1 MRERVAGKKSS
12 TAPKSK
18 TSSAGS
24 SGKFL
29 VIVESPTKAKTIR
42 KFLPAQY
49 TVEACLGHIRDLP
62 ASSKEIPEKLKKTP
76 WAQLGVDVDNNFTPL
91 YVIPSQKAKTIRALK
106 ELMEDSDELILA
118 TDEDREGESISYHLV
133 EVLKPKIPTKRMVFH
148 EITKEAIEDS
158 LQNFREI
165 DEKLVQAQESRRVL
179 DRLYG
184 YSLSPLLW
192 KKIAFG
198 LSAGRVQSVATRLI
212 VEREEHRIRFR
223 KGIYCGL
230 LSHLGSSKG
239 GFEAKLVELRS
250 KKVATGKDFD
260 ENTGK
265 IAEGKDVY
273 LLLKDEADRLKSDL
287 KSASWKVSDVSEKPF
302 SRKPAPP
309 FITSTLQ
316 QEANRKLGLSG
327 RDCMRVAQSLYE
339 RGFITYMRTDST
351 NLSKEAISA
360 ARRQVEKLYGNDYLS
375 DEPRQFATKSK
386 QAQEAHEA
394 IRPAGTQCP
403 TPQDTGLSG
412 TELALYEL
420 IWKRTMASQMAES
433 KQLSVSISVAA
444 KDALFQ
450 ATGTRILFPGF
461 LRAYVEG
468 QDDTEAALEEREI
481 ILPDLKVGDPCNLD
495 ELKVTEHETKP
506 PARYT
511 EATLIQ
517 TLEKEGVGRPSTY
530 ASIISTIIDRGYV
543 KRAGNA
549 LVPTFTAFAVTKL
562 LRKHFPQLV
571 DLQFT
576 ASMEEELDEI
586 AEGKRKHLDFL
597 REFFLDE
604 KKGLRPH
611 IQKREKQ
618 IDPEEARSIFLD
630 SFPQVTFRIG
640 RFGPYFEKKEA
651 GQEVGVRASIPEGV
665 APSDLQLEDIDRLI
679 QLRKDGP
686 PSLGVDPQTG
696 LKVYVMTGRY
706 GPYLQLG
713 ENEELQTPAPAP
725 TEKRTIVDGDTGEV
739 LEKPE
744 EKKAKG
750 KGKGKKAAKAEK
762 PKSTVKRVVIPK
774 GLTPDTV
781 TLAQALG
788 LLALPRTLGN
798 DEQGRRIQ
806 AGLGRFGPFVVK
818 SGGDLPSPEY
828 RSLKKEDDI
837 LTVDLARALQLFA
850 EPKMGRGRRAKA
862 QALKNFGN
870 HPREKKAIELFNGP
884 YGPYVKCG
892 KVNASVPKE
901 IKPEDLSLEKAIELI
916 DARMS

>member
-1 MRERVAGKKSS
+1 
-12 TAPKSK
+12 
-18 TSSAGS
+18 
-24 SGKFL
+24 
-29 VIVESPTKAKTIR
+29 
-42 KFLPAQY
+42 
-49 TVEACLGHIRDLP
+49 
-62 ASSKEIPEKLKKTP
+62 
-76 WAQLGVDVDNNFTPL
+76 
-91 YVIPSQKAKTIRALK
+91 
-106 ELMEDSDELILA
+106 
-118 TDEDREGESISYHLV
+118 
-133 EVLKPKIPTKRMVFH
+133 
-148 EITKEAIEDS
+148 
-158 LQNFREI
+158 
-165 DEKLVQAQESRRVL
+165 
-179 DRLYG
+179 
-184 YSLSPLLW
+184 
-192 KKIAFG
+192 
-198 LSAGRVQSVATRLI
+198 
-212 VEREEHRIRFR
+212 
-223 KGIYCGL
+223 
-230 LSHLGSSKG
+230 
-239 GFEAKLVELRS
+239 
-250 KKVATGKDFD
+250 
-260 ENTGK
+260 
-265 IAEGKDVY
+265 
-273 LLLKDEADRLKSDL
+273 
-287 KSASWKVSDVSEKPF
+287 
-302 SRKPAPP
+302 
-309 FITSTLQ
+309 
-316 QEANRKLGLSG
+316 
-327 RDCMRVAQSLYE
+327 
-339 RGFITYMRTDST
+339 
-351 NLSKEAISA
+351 
-360 ARRQVEKLYGNDYLS
+360 
-375 DEPRQFATKSK
+375 
-386 QAQEAHEA
+386 
-394 IRPAGTQCP
+394 
-403 TPQDTGLSG
+403 
-412 TELALYEL
+412 
-420 IWKRTMASQMAES
+420 MASQMAES
-433 KQLSVSISVAA
+433 KQLSVSISVSA

-481 ILPDLKVGDPCNLD
+481 ILPDLKVGDSCNLD

-562 LRKHFPQLV
+562 LRKHFPELV

-611 IQKREKQ
+611 IQQREKQ
-618 IDPEEARSIFLD
+618 IDPEEARSISLE
-630 SFPQVTFRIG
+630 SFPDVNFRIG
-640 RFGPYFEKKEA
+640 RFGPYFEKKEP

-665 APSDLQLEDIDRLI
+665 APSDLQAEDIEKLI

-725 TEKRTIVDGDTGEV
+725 AEKRTIVDGDTGEV
-739 LEKPE
+739 IESAPGKKTKGK
-744 EKKAKG
+744 KKAK
-750 KGKGKKAAKAEK
+750 AEAK

-774 GLTPDTV
+774 GFTPDTI
-781 TLAQALG
+781 TLPQALG
-788 LLALPRTLGN
+788 LLALPRTLGQ

-818 SGGDLPSPEY
+818 SGGDLPGPEY

-837 LTVDLARALQLFA
+837 LTVDLARALALFA

-862 QALKNFGN
+862 QALKTFGN
-870 HPREKKAIELFNGP
+870 HPREKKAIELFDGP

-892 KVNASVPKE
+892 KVNASVPKD
-901 IKPEDLSLEKAIELI
+901 IKPDELSLEKAIELI

>member
-1 MRERVAGKKSS
+1 MIRRVATKKSS
-12 TAPKSK
+12 AKK
-18 TSSAGS
+18 AKATSSSTGQY
-24 SGKFL
+24 L

-42 KFLPAQY
+42 KFLPANY
-49 TVEACLGHIRDLP
+49 KVEACLGHIRDLP
-62 ASSKEIPEKLKKTP
+62 ASSKEIPEKYKKTP
-76 WAQLGVDVDNNFTPL
+76 WAQLGVDVENNFTPL
-91 YVIPSQKAKTIRALK
+91 YVIPTQKAKTIRALK
-106 ELMEDSDELILA
+106 DLMSDSDELILA

-133 EVLKPKIPTKRMVFH
+133 EVLKPAIPTKRMVFH
-148 EITKEAIEDS
+148 EITKEAIEEA

-212 VEREEHRIRFR
+212 VEREEHRIRFKR
-223 KGIYCGL
+223 GIYCGL
-230 LSHLGSSKG
+230 LSHLGSAKG
-239 GFEAKLVELRS
+239 KFEAKLVELRS
-250 KKVATGKDFD
+250 QKVATGKDFD

-265 IAEGKDVY
+265 VAEGKDVY
-273 LLLKDEADRLKSDL
+273 LLLKDEADRLKSEL
-287 KSASWKVSDVSEKPF
+287 KGVSWKVSDVSEKPF

-360 ARRQVEKLYGNDYLS
+360 ARRQVEKLYGKDYLS

-403 TPQDTGLSG
+403 TPQDTGLAG
-412 TELALYEL
+412 TEMALYEL

-433 KQLSVSISVAA
+433 KQLSVSISVSA

-481 ILPDLKVGDPCNLD
+481 ILPDLKIGDSCNLD

-562 LRKHFPQLV
+562 LRKHFPELV

-611 IQKREKQ
+611 IQQREKQ
-618 IDPEEARSIFLD
+618 IDPEEARSIHLE
-630 SFPQVTFRIG
+630 SFPDVNFRIG
-640 RFGPYFEKKEA
+640 RFGPYFEKKEP

-665 APSDLQLEDIDRLI
+665 APSDLQPEDIAKLI

-686 PSLGVDPQTG
+686 PSLGVDLQTG

-725 TEKRTIVDGDTGEV
+725 AEKRTIVDGDTGEV
-739 LEKPE
+739 IESAPG
-744 EKKAKG
+744 KKTKG
-750 KGKGKKAAKAEK
+750 KRKAKAEAK

-774 GLTPDTV
+774 GFTPDTI
-781 TLAQALG
+781 TLPQALG
-788 LLALPRTLGN
+788 LLALPRTLGQ

-818 SGGDLPSPEY
+818 SGGDLPGPEY

-837 LTVDLARALQLFA
+837 LTVDLARALALFA

-862 QALKNFGN
+862 QALKTFGN
-870 HPREKKAIELFNGP
+870 HPREKKAIELFDGP

-892 KVNASVPKE
+892 KVNASVPKD
-901 IKPEDLSLEKAIELI
+901 IKPDELSLEKAIELI